1 MAGAIEYARIG
12 PGVGPDFPEGQYLRF
27 VSGSGTLLSSDLL
40 ELTLARADTLDHQM
54 ANDLWLAVVL
64 RDIPRVPL
72 MRHDVTEITTFDA
85 ATRKALQERVANAR
99 SQGHYH
105 FRVRSGRW
113 EPEGQLQH
121 DPTRIDTLV
130 LNDILIEL
138 QASPFD
144 PSMQLAGWQRTLQKL
159 GDTAGNTVSPI
170 GGPPATH
177 D

>member
-1 MAGAIEYARIG
+1 
-12 PGVGPDFPEGQYLRF
+12 
-27 VSGSGTLLSSDLL
+27 
-40 ELTLARADTLDHQM
+40 M

-72 MRHDVTEITTFDA
+72 MRHDVTDITTFDA

-99 SQGHYH
+99 SHGHYH

-113 EPEGQLQH
+113 EPDGQLQH

-130 LNDILIEL
+130 LNDILLEL

-144 PSMQLAGWQRTLQKL
+144 PSIQLEGWQRTLQKV
-159 GDTAGNTVSPI
+159 GDMEGNTVRTV
-170 GGPPATH
+170 GGPPANH
-177 D
+177 G